1 MSQKNNQKLGLL
13 IILTCGT
20 LWGLS
25 GVLGQM
31 LFQTSAASPEW
42 ITAFRLI
49 VSGIFILIFSF
60 IKKDHTLFDVWK
72 NKKDILSL
80 FIFSIFGVMALQYA
94 YFVTI
99 SASNAATATVLQYT
113 YPVLML
119 FYTAFSTKKLPSI
132 FEIIAILFACLGI
145 FLIATHGNLHSLS
158 LSTAALFWGL
168 AAAVSFVFYTVYP
181 QKTLFERLG
190 MVPIMG
196 WSFLIGGITLSLIT
210 RSYSFSVK
218 WSVTSVNL
226 ILTITFF
233 GTLIPFLAYGIGVR
247 ILGNLRASLFVT
259 VEPIISALLTVLL
272 TKQRFSIADIIGF
285 LCIIGAI
292 ELIAVRTLKAK

>member
-1 MSQKNNQKLGLL
+1 M
-13 IILTCGT
+13 
-20 LWGLS
+20 
-25 GVLGQM
+25 
-31 LFQTSAASPEW
+31 
-42 ITAFRLI
+42 
-49 VSGIFILIFSF
+49 SGIFILIFSF

-80 FIFSIFGVMALQYA
+80 FIFSIFGVIALQYA
-94 YFVTI
+94 YFV
-99 SASNAATATVLQYT
+99 
-113 YPVLML
+113 
-119 FYTAFSTKKLPSI
+119 
-132 FEIIAILFACLGI
+132 AILFACLGI

-272 TKQRFSIADIIGF
+272 MKQRFSIADIIGF